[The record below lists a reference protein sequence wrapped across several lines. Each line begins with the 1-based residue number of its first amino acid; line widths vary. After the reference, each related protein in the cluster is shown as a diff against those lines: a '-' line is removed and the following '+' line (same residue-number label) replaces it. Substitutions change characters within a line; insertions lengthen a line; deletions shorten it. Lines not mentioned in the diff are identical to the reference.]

1 MKDLIVIGS
10 YCPDEERI
18 QLLNNC
24 VESLNGLRK
33 DFDIMILSHSIIPDY
48 IIKKVDYSFYFKK
61 NELIV
66 DYITIK
72 KIKFSLFKK

>member
-24 VESLNGLRK
+24 VESLMVLEK
-33 DFDIMILSHSIIPDY
+33 ILT
-48 IIKKVDYSFYFKK
+48 
-61 NELIV
+61 L
-66 DYITIK
+66 
-72 KIKFSLFKK
+72 